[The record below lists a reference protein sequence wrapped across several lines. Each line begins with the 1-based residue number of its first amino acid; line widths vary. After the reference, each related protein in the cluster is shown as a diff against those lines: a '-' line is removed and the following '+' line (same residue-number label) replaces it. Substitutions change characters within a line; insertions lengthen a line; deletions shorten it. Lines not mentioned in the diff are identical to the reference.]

1 MGVSTA
7 DIEIA
12 ARDGHIRPMIGS
24 VIRRWPAL
32 GAALLFAAACTPRV
46 QEFGPEFS
54 EPRLEPTHL
63 TTVDSK
69 RLPVAVWPVNS
80 EPAAVI
86 VALHGFNDYRNT
98 FDMPGAWW
106 AERGITTYAVD
117 QRGFG
122 DTADRGIWG
131 GAAAMVADASA
142 LVDLVR
148 KRHPG
153 KPVYLLGNSMGAAV
167 TLLTLASDNP
177 PDVDGA
183 ILVSPAVWGG
193 PGLNPVARASLW
205 LAAHTMPWNVG
216 TGQGLRRWP
225 SDNIEMLRALGRDP
239 LMIRKTRVDA
249 VYGLTNLMGEA
260 QTSARDVE
268 VPMFVLYGGRDE
280 IVPNA
285 PVELMIDSLRAPHRV
300 AFYPD
305 GYHMLLR
312 SLDRETVWR
321 DIRAWIADPNAPLP
335 SGQERAKDIETEAGA
350 GRTRS

>member
-1 MGVSTA
+1 M
-7 DIEIA
+7 
-12 ARDGHIRPMIGS
+12 
-24 VIRRWPAL
+24 RRWLAL
-32 GAALLFAAACTPRV
+32 GVLLLAAACAPRV
-46 QEFGPEFS
+46 QEFGPEFG
-54 EPRLEPTHL
+54 EPRLGSTHL
-63 TTVDSK
+63 TTVDGR
-69 RLPVAVWPVNS
+69 RLPVTVWPVNS
-80 EPAAVI
+80 EPDAVI

-98 FDMPGAWW
+98 FDLPGAWW
-106 AERGITTYAVD
+106 AERGITTYAFD

-131 GAAAMVADASA
+131 GALAMTADAA
-142 LVDLVR
+142 AIVDLVR
-148 KRHPG
+148 ARHPG

-167 TLLTLASDNP
+167 TIAALAADDP

-239 LMIRKTRVDA
+239 LVIKQTRVDT
-249 VYGLTNLMGEA
+249 VYGLTNLMGRA
-260 QTSARDVE
+260 QRSARDIG
-268 VPMFVLYGGRDE
+268 VPLFVLYGGRDE

-285 PVELMIDSLRAPHRV
+285 PVEMMIDSLRAPHRV

-321 DIRAWIADPNAPLP
+321 DIRAWIADPAAPLP
-335 SGQERAKDIETEAGA
+335 SGQERPNDVEAEAGTE
-350 GRTRS
+350 RTRS

>member
-1 MGVSTA
+1 M
-7 DIEIA
+7 
-12 ARDGHIRPMIGS
+12 
-24 VIRRWPAL
+24 RRGLAL
-32 GAALLFAAACTPRV
+32 GAVLLLAAACTPRV
-46 QEFGPEFS
+46 QEFGPDFG
-54 EPRLEPTHL
+54 EPRLESAHL
-63 TTVDSK
+63 TTVDGR

-86 VALHGFNDYRNT
+86 VALHGFNDYRRT

-106 AERGITTYAVD
+106 AERGVTTYAVD

-131 GAAAMVADASA
+131 GAPAMIADATA

-148 KRHPG
+148 ERHPG

-167 TLLTLASDNP
+167 TLTTLASDDP

-193 PGLNPVARASLW
+193 PGLNPMARASLW

-239 LMIRKTRVDA
+239 LVIKKTRVDA
-249 VYGLTNLMGEA
+249 VYGLTNLMGLA

-268 VPMFVLYGGRDE
+268 VPLFVLYGGRDE

-285 PVELMIDSLRAPHRV
+285 PVEMMIDSLRTPHRV
-300 AFYPD
+300 AFYQD

-321 DIRAWIADPNAPLP
+321 DIRAWIADPAAPLP
-335 SGQERAKDIETEAGA
+335 SGQERVKDTEAEAGA